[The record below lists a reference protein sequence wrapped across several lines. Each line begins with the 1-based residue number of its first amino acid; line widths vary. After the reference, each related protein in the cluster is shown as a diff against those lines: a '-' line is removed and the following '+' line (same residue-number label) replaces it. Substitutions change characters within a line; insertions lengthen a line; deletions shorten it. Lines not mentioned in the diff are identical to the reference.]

1 MGQQHDSW
9 DAAAAAAHIR
19 RRRVRELVFL
29 LPPSLP
35 SLSRYIRDHRCF
47 LECTMSAPWM
57 FECTMEWS
65 TIDVYLSEY
74 VCVNAFFM
82 YVFVYVCVSMH
93 LGN

>member
-1 MGQQHDSW
+1 
-9 DAAAAAAHIR
+9 
-19 RRRVRELVFL
+19 
-29 LPPSLP
+29 
-35 SLSRYIRDHRCF
+35 
-47 LECTMSAPWM
+47 M